1 MRDPRGNAES
11 FHMRTMAVKNNL
23 PGVHV
28 EEDRVDPA
36 SFGASIIDCADLT
49 VVKDTATLR
58 IPESSS
64 IIFLNNKRILAEA
77 KVSYP

>member
-1 MRDPRGNAES
+1 MRAI
-11 FHMRTMAVKNNL
+11 AVKNDL

-49 VVKDTATLR
+49 VVKDTATFR
-58 IPESSS
+58 IPEFSSP
-64 IIFLNNKRILAEA
+64 IFLDNKRILTEA
-77 KVSYP
+77 